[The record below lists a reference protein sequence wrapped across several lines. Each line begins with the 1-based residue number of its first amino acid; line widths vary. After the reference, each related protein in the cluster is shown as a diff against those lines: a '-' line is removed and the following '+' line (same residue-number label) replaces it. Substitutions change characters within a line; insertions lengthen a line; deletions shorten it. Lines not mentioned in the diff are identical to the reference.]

1 MPRHRDAR
9 SEPAMNTPFPAA
21 EPLRHPVVAALAML
35 TGSALLTVAV
45 IGGTVMLGLPH

>member
-1 MPRHRDAR
+1 
-9 SEPAMNTPFPAA
+9 MNTPFPAA

-45 IGGTVMLGLPH
+45 IGGAVMLGSPH